1 MGFLEDFRKRKQ
13 TAKYI
18 TPKNLQA
25 ILDNSPVGSV
35 GAPGGMLTNE
45 VPPERRDALEAL
57 LSVGAMLPGPAGDVL
72 GPIADA
78 HMYYNDPS
86 SRTWGNYALTG
97 LGMLPFV
104 PSLAAPINAVH
115 GTFQDVVSDWR
126 RGTHFGYP
134 QTALERLKH
143 TSIDSTNPEGLLE
156 GSARVY
162 PVELDDTKVLKVTDR
177 QANYHEDLLT
187 RMEHMYDSDQ
197 NRIFT
202 REEIN
207 NLFAEANA
215 IYEQTGDRPLALNVV
230 LEALHNKGYHLLE
243 YINEFENTGKKSW
256 VLVNPNSVKPYFGPM
271 NKKYPDSIP
280 KTYGSDFNE
289 HGQFIDDG
297 FNWEYSNLEDTTMD
311 DIVNELW
318 KGSKY

>member
-57 LSVGAMLPGPAGDVL
+57 LAGGAMLPGPAGDVL

-78 HMYYNDPS
+78 SMYYNDPS

-104 PSLAAPINAVH
+104 PSLAAPIHAVH

-126 RGTHFGYP
+126 QGTHFGYP

-143 TSIDSTNPEGLLE
+143 TSIDSNNPEGLLE
-156 GSARVY
+156 GGARVH
-162 PVELDDTKVLKVTDR
+162 PVELDDTKVLKVTDKE
-177 QANYHEDLLT
+177 ANYYESLLN
-187 RMEHMYDSDQ
+187 RLADEKIISKKEFDELYKYAEQVYD
-197 NRIFT
+197 
-202 REEIN
+202 
-207 NLFAEANA
+207 
-215 IYEQTGDRPLALNVV
+215 QTGDRPLALNVV
-230 LEALHNKGYHLLE
+230 LEALHNKGYNLLE

-256 VLVNPNSVKPYFGPM
+256 VLVNPKAVKPYFGPM

-280 KTYGSDFNE
+280 DTYGPNFNE
-289 HGQFIDDG
+289 YGELINPSYD
-297 FNWEYSNLEDTTMD
+297 WEYSDLEYSTLD
-311 DIVNELW
+311 DIVNDLW